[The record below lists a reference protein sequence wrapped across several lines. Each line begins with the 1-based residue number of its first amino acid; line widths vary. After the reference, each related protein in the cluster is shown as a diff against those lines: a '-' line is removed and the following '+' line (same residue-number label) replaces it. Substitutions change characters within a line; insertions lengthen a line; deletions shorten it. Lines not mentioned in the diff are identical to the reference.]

1 MKKLIG
7 RLSGTDFS
15 LWLFVTKTIAKT
27 RAVQPQAE
35 VCAKFV
41 LIALLLVSVGATSCR
56 KPNPADEKRF
66 DLKGKVVA
74 VERDKHLVTISH
86 EAVKDFMPGMTMPF
100 MLPDEA
106 TLGYLATGDD
116 ITATLVVNGGQ
127 SWLENVTI
135 TRQSTDPS
143 ATTGITEAKE
153 GDEVPD
159 YTMVNQD
166 AKDIRL
172 NNFRGKALLL
182 TFIYTRCP
190 LPEYCNLM
198 STNFAEVDRQL
209 QKEPDVYSKTHLL
222 SITIDPEYD
231 TPKVLRSYGAAHTER
246 YQNETFEH
254 WDFASGTKDQIKGVA
269 QFFGLRYFQGS
280 DQIVHGLRTV
290 IISPEGKV
298 VKVYRDNQW
307 KPEDVVGEMK
317 RALGGG

>member
-1 MKKLIG
+1 MNKLPDHNASAP
-7 RLSGTDFS
+7 RFVS
-15 LWLFVTKTIAKT
+15 LL
-27 RAVQPQAE
+27 
-35 VCAKFV
+35 V
-41 LIALLLVSVGATSCR
+41 LNLLLVLAGGSACR
-56 KPNPADEKRF
+56 HKPANERRF

-74 VERDKHLVTISH
+74 VEPDKHLVTISH
-86 EAVKDFMPGMTMPF
+86 ENVKDFMPAMTMPF
-100 MLPDEA
+100 ALPDESA
-106 TLGYLATGDD
+106 LQYLVAGDEVS
-116 ITATLVVNGGQ
+116 ATLVVDGSQ
-127 SWLENVTI
+127 SWLENVAI

-143 ATTGITEAKE
+143 ATTGISEAKE

-166 AKDIRL
+166 GKDIRL
-172 NNFRGKALLL
+172 HNFHGKVLLL

-209 QKEPDVYSKTHLL
+209 QTEPAVYSKTHLL

-254 WDFASGTKDQIKGVA
+254 WDFATGSKDQIKGVA
-269 QFFGLRYFQGS
+269 QFFGLRYFQDK

-290 IISPEGKV
+290 IVGPEGKV

-307 KPEDVVGEMK
+307 KPEEVVGEMGRLLEGK
-317 RALGGG
+317 

>member
-1 MKKLIG
+1 MKIPSIILAII
-7 RLSGTDFS
+7 LSLAWFTGT
-15 LWLFVTKTIAKT
+15 A
-27 RAVQPQAE
+27 
-35 VCAKFV
+35 
-41 LIALLLVSVGATSCR
+41 CR
-56 KPNPADEKRF
+56 RHSAANEKRH

-74 VERDKHLVTISH
+74 VEVDKHLVTVAH
-86 EAVKDFMPGMTMPF
+86 EEVKDFMPAMTMPF
-100 MLPDEA
+100 MLPDES
-106 TLGYLATGDD
+106 TLQFLATGDE
-116 ITATLVVNGGQ
+116 INATLVVDGAQ
-127 SWLENVTI
+127 SWLEIVTI
-135 TRQSTDPS
+135 TRQSSDPS
-143 ATTGITEAKE
+143 ATTGVTEAKE

-159 YTMVNQD
+159 YRLVNQD
-166 AKDIRL
+166 NKEIQL

-222 SITIDPEYD
+222 SITIDPDYD

-290 IISPEGKV
+290 IIGPDGKV

-307 KPEDVVGEMK
+307 KPDEVAAEMV
-317 RALGGG
+317 RIANGG

>member
-1 MKKLIG
+1 MKKLMG
-7 RLSGTDFS
+7 RLSGTGFV

-27 RAVQPQAE
+27 RALQPQTE
-35 VCAKFV
+35 VCATFV
-41 LIALLLVSVGATSCR
+41 LIALLLVSVGASSCR
-56 KPNPADEKRF
+56 KHNPGDEKRF

-116 ITATLVVNGGQ
+116 ITATLVVDGGQ

-222 SITIDPEYD
+222 SITIDPDYD

-290 IISPEGKV
+290 IIGPEGKV

-307 KPEDVVGEMK
+307 KPEEAVTVMK
-317 RALGGG
+317 SALSGK